1 MLRRLLSYISTL
13 RVRRVIFVGCTLTFS
28 ALLLLVLLV
37 VSLPAILSTD
47 PAQSLLRLGISK
59 ALKKPVSWSDLK
71 VSWTDGIAL
80 TGLVLG
86 DGPPPLVHASLQHMK
101 LEPDVSRDKATGR
114 WCVSLD
120 LKVKKL
126 EAELAPG
133 PPKPPEAKPVKD
145 PLTRI
150 AEGVQKF
157 QSLEW
162 PLPLDLRLS
171 VQASPMK
178 IYYADPVSKR
188 EALLSDF
195 SFGLTAPSLSKLPI
209 RTSLSGQVAVDAGK
223 AQPIRLSV
231 EVADLVTAA
240 YRIKPAAASL
250 TARVDLPGVAL
261 SAAGGVTRPEGLKA
275 NLALSLPELVRLAA
289 PFVKK
294 PLPDVGG
301 KLALDLKAQT
311 DRAGDLRMALALD
324 GDRLAVSRLPGRKG
338 SLAPLDLHLRQ
349 KLVSNHQ
356 RQQVAFDEGSLSSPG
371 LITASWHA
379 LVDRPTEKSRSVA
392 AELGPLRLDLGRA
405 RQVAA
410 PFLPKTLPVRD
421 LQGTASLTRLSAR
434 LQGPGNDGTVQI
446 EKLGLDLPRLQ
457 LALAGGPLQGEGITL
472 SIDKGII
479 PLKKMKPMRVA
490 ADLSWSGRRLDL
502 AGKKPVRIDGMKGG
516 VSLVL
521 TEIDLKGKRALV
533 DARQKL
539 ELERVGVGNELALEQ
554 LREELELKARA
565 FSGGALD
572 LALPA
577 LQVSAKS
584 VQAHQQ
590 GKEVTLR
597 PFNARLAVE
606 GVHLPPKG
614 QGSPTVQRA
623 TCSLSASDA
632 LVLDAEAALTGQG
645 RQLAASK
652 GNLRLDL
659 RRLMPVARPFLP
671 AGFDATGLAAA
682 TWDVAAPL
690 PVAQLP
696 KEENPLRKAKGSLAL
711 LDRADLALTL
721 NDLDLRLPN
730 AKGTYR
736 VQGLTTAPQLRL
748 ALPRPGEPLTVDGA
762 FRFASLSGLSGT
774 AGTLPLQ
781 AGTLTLQGE
790 LAGWKELRLTEEL
803 KVASLG
809 LSQIADLTVGRI
821 DALLEDQGG
830 KFDAATLLRR
840 LDATMFAHMDG
851 NFPAEAK
858 KVLAGWQLAGN
869 VSAGAR
875 IDLTAARELRVRG
888 YGKCRDFGVADGKG
902 VAASGVRADLVLDR
916 SYALAQAQGKGEEW
930 VPLSTGLV
938 RPAPVAPLGAVDSDL
953 ASRIYEDLRGLMGAP
968 RKIGI
973 QRASFKSGAVPIE
986 ASALEAD
993 LLLEPEAL
1001 GLSFFQAEVG
1011 GGTVR
1016 ARGMIDLSREVPVLT
1031 TYFNFSKLDPVLLFP
1046 AAGGQRPGG
1055 EGELTGELSLS
1066 APLATEQR
1074 ALLEG
1079 MRLNLNLRR
1088 FSSRILDRAL
1098 FALDPYQRN
1107 EKIVAQR
1114 KSLQTADLKGLRVS
1128 AVDGALDCEGEL
1140 AVKGLDIAIPR
1151 IERLRLSELPIQNE
1165 LKRLLV
1171 SIASSRTLL
1180 DLVRS
1185 DTLVIDEKG
1194 KPSLKRRSNAGI

>member
-1 MLRRLLSYISTL
+1 MRRRLLAYISTL
-13 RVRRVIFVGCTLTFS
+13 RVRRVIFAGCTLALS

-37 VSLPAILSTD
+37 ALLPAILSTG
-47 PAQSLLRLGISK
+47 PAQSLLRLGISYT
-59 ALKKPVSWSDLK
+59 LKKPVSWADLE
-71 VSWTDGIAL
+71 VSWSDGIAL

-86 DGPPPLVHASLQHMK
+86 DGPPPLLHASLQQLK
-101 LEPDVSRDKATGR
+101 LEPGLSRDQATKR
-114 WCVSLD
+114 WCLGID
-120 LKVKKL
+120 LKIKKL

-133 PPKPPEAKPVKD
+133 PPKPPGAKPLKD

-171 VQASPMK
+171 ADAAPMTLH
-178 IYYADPVSKR
+178 YADPATKR
-188 EALLSDF
+188 DLLLSDV
-195 SFGLTAPSLSKLPI
+195 SFGLAVPSLSRLPV
-209 RTSLSGQVAVDAGK
+209 RSSVSGKVAVDGGR
-223 AQPIRLSV
+223 AQPVSLGI
-231 EVADLVTAA
+231 EVTDLVTAS

-250 TARVDLPGVAL
+250 TARAALPGVAL

-275 NLALSLPELVRLAA
+275 SLALSLPELVRLAA
-289 PFVKK
+289 PFAKK
-294 PLPDVGG
+294 PLPEPSG
-301 KLALDLKAQT
+301 KVTLELAART
-311 DRAGDLRMALALD
+311 DRTGDLRVALALD
-324 GDRLAVSRLPGRKG
+324 GDRLAVNRLPGRTG
-338 SLAPLDLHLRQ
+338 SLAPLELHLRQ
-349 KLVSNHQ
+349 KLVSNHA
-356 RQQVAFDEGSLSSPG
+356 RQQVAFDDGSLTSPG

-379 LVDRPTEKSRSVA
+379 LVDRPTDKSRSVA

-410 PFLPKTLPVRD
+410 PFLPKNLPVRE
-421 LQGTASLTRLSAR
+421 LQGTASLDRLDAR
-434 LQGPGNDGTVQI
+434 LQGPGTDGTVRI
-446 EKLGLDLPRLQ
+446 EKMVLDLPRLQ
-457 LALAGGPLQGEGITL
+457 LALAGGPLQGEGIAI
-472 SIDKGII
+472 SIDRATI
-479 PLKKMKPMRVA
+479 PLKKMKPVRVA
-490 ADLSWSGRRLDL
+490 ADLSWSGRRVDL
-502 AGKKPVRIDGMKGG
+502 AGKKPVRVDGMKGG
-516 VSLVL
+516 VSLAM

-539 ELERVGVGNELALEQ
+539 ELERVGVGSELALEG

-572 LALPA
+572 LALP
-577 LQVSAKS
+577 LVQVSARS

-590 GKEVTLR
+590 GKDVTLQ
-597 PFNARLAVE
+597 PFSARLAAE

-614 QGSPTVQRA
+614 QGSPTVQHA
-623 TCSLSASDA
+623 TCSLAASDA
-632 LVLDAEAALTGQG
+632 LALDAEASLTGQG
-645 RQLAASK
+645 RQLAATK

-671 AGFDATGLAAA
+671 AGFDAAGLAAA
-682 TWDVAAPL
+682 SWDAAAPL
-690 PVAQLP
+690 PVALLP
-696 KEENPLRKAKGSLAL
+696 KEENPLRKAKGSLTL
-711 LDRADLALTL
+711 LERADLTLTL
-721 NDLDLRLPN
+721 NDLDLRVP
-730 AKGTYR
+730 ASQGTCR
-736 VQGLTTAPQLRL
+736 VQGLTTAPQMRL
-748 ALPRPGEPLTVDGA
+748 VLPRQGEPLAVDGA
-762 FRFASLSGLSGT
+762 FRFASLTGLSGT
-774 AGTLPLQ
+774 AATLPLRS
-781 AGTLTLQGE
+781 GTLTLQGE
-790 LAGWKELRLTEEL
+790 LAGWKEFRLTEEL
-803 KVASLG
+803 KIASLG

-821 DALLEDQGG
+821 DSLLEDQGG
-830 KFDAATLLRR
+830 KFDAATLLKR
-840 LDATMFAHMDG
+840 LDATMFAHLEG

-858 KVLAGWQLAGN
+858 QVLAGWQLAGN
-869 VSAGAR
+869 VSAGGR
-875 IDLTAARELRVRG
+875 VDLTAARELRVRG

-916 SYALAQAQGKGEEW
+916 SYALAQSQGEGEAW
-930 VPLSTGLV
+930 VPFSTGLV
-938 RPAPVAPLGAVDSDL
+938 RPAPVSAPGAQNSDL
-953 ASRIYEDLRGLMGAP
+953 ASRIYEDLRGLMGGP
-968 RKIGI
+968 RKIGV
-973 QRASFKSGAVPIE
+973 RRVSFKSGAVPIE

-1001 GLSFFQAEVG
+1001 GVSFFQAEVG

-1016 ARGMIDLSREVPVLT
+1016 ARGMIDLSREVPVLS
-1031 TYFNFSKLDPVLLFP
+1031 TYCNFSRLDPVLLFP
-1046 AAGGQRPGG
+1046 AAGGERPGG

-1114 KSLQTADLKGLRVS
+1114 KSLKTADLKGLRVS

-1140 AVKGLDIAIPR
+1140 SVKGVDLAIPR

-1165 LKRLLV
+1165 LKRLLA

-1194 KPSLKRRSNAGI
+1194 KPSLKRRSNAQN

>member
-1 MLRRLLSYISTL
+1 MLRRLLAYISTL
-13 RVRRVIFVGCTLTFS
+13 RVRRVIFVGCTLAFS

-37 VSLPAILSTD
+37 AFLPALLSTD

-59 ALKKPVSWSDLK
+59 ALKKPVSWSDLD
-71 VSWTDGIAL
+71 VSWSDGIAL

-86 DGPPPLVHASLQHMK
+86 DGPPPLLHASLQHLK
-101 LEPDVSRDKATGR
+101 LEPGLSRDKATGR
-114 WCVSLD
+114 WCVSVD
-120 LKVKKL
+120 LKVRKL
-126 EAELAPG
+126 EAEIVPG
-133 PPKPPEAKPVKD
+133 PPKPPEAKPVQD

-157 QSLEW
+157 QSMEW

-171 VQASPMK
+171 MDAAPMK
-178 IYYADPVSKR
+178 IHYADPVSKR
-188 EALLSDF
+188 DVLLSDF
-195 SFGLTAPSLSKLPI
+195 TFGLAVPSLSRLPI
-209 RTSLSGQVAVDAGK
+209 RTSVSGKIALDEGTPHPV
-223 AQPIRLSV
+223 SV
-231 EVADLVTAA
+231 SAEVADLVTAA

-250 TARVDLPGVAL
+250 AARAALPGLVF
-261 SAAGGVTRPEGLKA
+261 SAGGGVTRPEGLKA

-289 PFVKK
+289 PFAKK
-294 PLPDVGG
+294 PLPDLGG

-311 DRAGDLRMALALD
+311 DRAGDLRLALALD
-324 GDRLAVSRLPGRKG
+324 GDRLAVSRIPGKKG
-338 SLAPLDLHLRQ
+338 GLAPLDLHLRQ

-356 RQQVAFDEGSLSSPG
+356 RRQVSFDEGSLVSPG
-371 LITASWHA
+371 LVAASWHA
-379 LVDRPTEKSRSVA
+379 LVDRPTDKSRSVK
-392 AELGPLRLDLGRA
+392 AELGPLRLELGRA

-410 PFLPKTLPVRD
+410 PFLPKNLPVRELEGTVSLAR
-421 LQGTASLTRLSAR
+421 LQAQ

-446 EKLGLDLPRLQ
+446 QNLGVELPRLQ
-457 LALAGGPLQGEGITL
+457 LALAGGPLQGEGMVL
-472 SIDKGII
+472 SLDRGVI
-479 PLKKMKPMRVA
+479 PLKKMKPVRVA
-490 ADLSWSGRRLDL
+490 ADLSWAGRRVDL

-516 VSLVL
+516 VSLIL

-539 ELERVGVGNELALEQ
+539 ELERVGVGSELALEQ

-577 LQVSAKS
+577 LQLSARS

-590 GKEVTLR
+590 GKDVTLQ
-597 PFNARLAVE
+597 PFNARLTAE

-623 TCSLSASDA
+623 TCSLAASDA
-632 LVLDAEAALTGQG
+632 LALDAEAALTGQG

-652 GNLRLDL
+652 GSLRVDL
-659 RRLMPVARPFLP
+659 RRLMPVARSFLP
-671 AGFDATGLAAA
+671 AGFDAAGLAA
-682 TWDVAAPL
+682 TSWDVAAPL

-711 LDRADLALTL
+711 LERADLSLTL
-721 NDLDLRLPN
+721 NDLDLRVP
-730 AKGTYR
+730 AAQGTYR

-748 ALPRPGEPLTVDGA
+748 ALPHPGKPLAVDGG

-781 AGTLTLQGE
+781 SGTITLLGE

-809 LSQIADLTVGRI
+809 LSQVADLTVGRI
-821 DALLEDQGG
+821 DALLEDRGG
-830 KFDAATLLRR
+830 KLDAATLLRR
-840 LDATMFAHMDG
+840 LDATMFAHLEG

-875 IDLTAARELRVRG
+875 VDLTAARELRVRG
-888 YGKCRDFGVADGKG
+888 YSKCRDFGVADGKG
-902 VAASGVRADLVLDR
+902 VAASGIRADLVLDR
-916 SYALAQAQGKGEEW
+916 SYALAQSQGKGEDW
-930 VPLSTGLV
+930 VPLSAGLV
-938 RPAPVAPLGAVDSDL
+938 RPAPVAPLGAPNSDL
-953 ASRIYEDLRGLMGAP
+953 SARIYEDLRGLMGGP
-968 RKIGI
+968 RKIGV
-973 QRASFKSGAVPIE
+973 RKASFTSGAVPID

-993 LLLEPEAL
+993 LLLEPEVL
-1001 GLSFFQAEVG
+1001 GVSFLQAEVG

-1016 ARGMIDLSREVPVLT
+1016 ARGMIDLSREVPVLS
-1031 TYFNFSKLDPVLLFP
+1031 TYCYFSKLDPVLLFP

-1114 KSLQTADLKGLRVS
+1114 KSLQSADLKGLRVN

-1140 AVKGLDIAIPR
+1140 TVKGIDVAIPR

-1194 KPSLKRRSNAGI
+1194 KPSLKRRSNAHN

>member
-1 MLRRLLSYISTL
+1 MRRRLLAYISTL
-13 RVRRVIFVGCTLTFS
+13 RVRRVIFVGCTLALS
-28 ALLLLVLLV
+28 AVLLLVLLV
-37 VSLPAILSTD
+37 ASLPALLSTA

-59 ALKKPVSWSDLK
+59 ALKKPVSWSDFQ
-71 VSWTDGIAL
+71 VSWSDGIAL

-86 DGPPPLVHASLQHMK
+86 DGPPPLLHASLQQLK
-101 LEPDVSRDKATGR
+101 LEPGLSRDQATRR
-114 WCVSLD
+114 WCVSVD

-133 PPKPPEAKPVKD
+133 PPKPPEAKPLKD

-162 PLPLDLRLS
+162 PLPVDLRLS
-171 VQASPMK
+171 ADATPMK

-188 EALLSDF
+188 ELLLSDF
-195 SFGLTAPSLSKLPI
+195 SFGLAAPSLSKLPI
-209 RTSLSGQVAVDAGK
+209 RSSIAGKVAVDGGK
-223 AQPIRLSV
+223 PQPVSLGI
-231 EVADLVTAA
+231 EVADLVTAS
-240 YRIKPAAASL
+240 YSIKPSAASL
-250 TARVDLPGVAL
+250 TARADLPGVAL

-275 NLALSLPELVRLAA
+275 NLALSLPELARLAA
-289 PFVKK
+289 PFAKK
-294 PLPDVGG
+294 PLPEPAG
-301 KLALDLKAQT
+301 KLALDLTART
-311 DRAGDLRMALALD
+311 DRTGDLRVALALD
-324 GDRLAVSRLPGRKG
+324 GDRLAVGRLPGRKAG
-338 SLAPLDLHLRQ
+338 LAPLDLHLRQ
-349 KLVSNHQ
+349 KLVSNHE
-356 RQQVAFDEGSLSSPG
+356 RQQVSFDEGSLTSPG

-392 AELGPLRLDLGRA
+392 AQLGSLRLDLGRA

-410 PFLPKTLPVRD
+410 PFLPKNLPLRE
-421 LQGTASLTRLSAR
+421 LQGTASLARLNAR
-434 LQGPGNDGTVQI
+434 LQGPGNDGTIQI
-446 EKLGLDLPRLQ
+446 EKLAFDLPRLQ
-457 LALAGGPLQGEGITL
+457 LALAGGPLQGEGLAL
-472 SIDKGII
+472 SIDKGTV
-479 PLKKMKPMRVA
+479 PLKKMKPVRVA
-490 ADLSWSGRRLDL
+490 ADLSWSGRRVDV

-516 VSLVL
+516 LSLVL

-533 DARQKL
+533 DARQQL
-539 ELERVGVGNELALEQ
+539 ELERVGVGSELALEQ
-554 LREELELKARA
+554 LREDLELKARA
-565 FSGGALD
+565 FTGGALD

-577 LQVSAKS
+577 LQLSARS

-590 GKEVTLR
+590 GKDVTLQ
-597 PFNARLAVE
+597 PFNARLTAE

-614 QGSPTVQRA
+614 QGTPTVQRA

-632 LVLDAEAALTGQG
+632 LALEAEAALTGQG

-671 AGFDATGLAAA
+671 AGLDAAGLAAA
-682 TWDVAAPL
+682 SWDVAAPL
-690 PVAQLP
+690 PVARLP

-711 LDRADLALTL
+711 LDRAEMALTL

-730 AKGTYR
+730 AQGTYR
-736 VQGLTTAPQLRL
+736 VHGLTTAPQLRL
-748 ALPRPGEPLTVDGA
+748 ALPHPGEPLSVDGG
-762 FRFASLSGLSGT
+762 FRFASLDGLSGT

-781 AGTLTLQGE
+781 SGTMTLQGE

-809 LSQIADLTVGRI
+809 LSQIADVTVGRI

-830 KFDAATLLRR
+830 KFDAATLLKR
-840 LDATMFAHMDG
+840 LDATMFAHLEG

-875 IDLTAARELRVRG
+875 VDLTAARELRVRG
-888 YGKCRDFGVADGKG
+888 YSKCRDFGVADGKG
-902 VAASGVRADLVLDR
+902 LAASGVRADLLLDR

-938 RPAPVAPLGAVDSDL
+938 RPAPVAPLGAANSDL
-953 ASRIYEDLRGLMGAP
+953 AARIYEDLRGLMGAP
-968 RKIGI
+968 RKIGVH
-973 QRASFKSGAVPIE
+973 RASFKSGAVPID

-1001 GLSFFQAEVG
+1001 GVSFFQAEVG

-1016 ARGMIDLSREVPVLT
+1016 ARGLIDLSREVPVLS
-1031 TYFNFSKLDPVLLFP
+1031 TYCYFSKLDPVLLFP

-1114 KSLQTADLKGLRVS
+1114 KSLQSADLKGLRVS

-1140 AVKGLDIAIPR
+1140 TVKGIDIAIPR

-1194 KPSLKRRSNAGI
+1194 KPSLKRRSNAKN